1 LCLLC
6 AVATEESTA
15 LAVVSTTNNRNGC
28 DEEGSDSIRGCDHGP
43 EVVVVVVVV
52 VVVEVVADVLGF
64 RSAEE
69 GYVLYFE
76 V

>member
-1 LCLLC
+1 LLD

-28 DEEGSDSIRGCDHGP
+28 DEEGSDSIRGCDHGL
-43 EVVVVVVVV
+43 EVAVV
-52 VVVEVVADVLGF
+52 VVVEVVADALGF
-64 RSAEE
+64 RFAEE